1 MKTEVK
7 KKVTLNAV
15 PEAALEEAGL
25 AKETI
30 LAAIPMD
37 GVVLVT
43 KDSMPIVELLQML
56 DRLNLYAA
64 EMLTADTR
72 YLINPTGRFVIG
84 GPAGDSGLTGRKIIV
99 DTYGGYAPHGGGAF
113 SGKDPTKVDRSA
125 AYAARHIAKNIVAAG
140 LAKRCEIQLAYAIGV
155 ARPVSLFIDTM
166 GTGVVSD
173 DKLAAAVDKLFD
185 LRPNAIIQRL
195 NLRRPIYRA
204 NCNYGHFGKADMPW
218 EQLDYVN
225 ALRREILE

>member
-64 EMLTADTR
+64 EMLTA
-72 YLINPTGRFVIG
+72 
-84 GPAGDSGLTGRKIIV
+84 
-99 DTYGGYAPHGGGAF
+99 
-113 SGKDPTKVDRSA
+113 
-125 AYAARHIAKNIVAAG
+125 VAAECG
-140 LAKRCEIQLAYAIGV
+140 PCE
-155 ARPVSLFIDTM
+155 
-166 GTGVVSD
+166 
-173 DKLAAAVDKLFD
+173 
-185 LRPNAIIQRL
+185 
-195 NLRRPIYRA
+195 
-204 NCNYGHFGKADMPW
+204 KADEALTVEDVLEECEVTIPAW
-218 EQLDYVN
+218 AREQAGIPEN
-225 ALRREILE
+225 AKVTCVGD